1 MKVALVSPIPMF
13 PTIAGHASR
22 IRRLAAAI
30 QASGHELTFFHL
42 PSRLNLQVPDDA
54 AHEAMLGKGHY
65 VRLHN
70 GNLFERFMHAAREWP
85 LRRWQKLQRM
95 LGRDAGG
102 YSLLD
107 QVYRRCWSRQLARF
121 SQGVDVVMVEYAFVS
136 RAFEA
141 FPQARL
147 RLLDTHD
154 SFVDRHLRY
163 ARKGLK
169 RGFWFSLRA
178 REENRGLRRAHT
190 VLAIQEEEAQLFT
203 QQLGRDGVAA
213 NPDIAVVSHVLD
225 LDHPV
230 TDYSCGNSAVFV
242 GSNSGPN
249 RYSLGIFL
257 AQVLPLIVRE
267 IPDFQLLVVGRICDW
282 LPDTPHVARLGFVG
296 DMKSVLN
303 RAPLSLNPVMLG
315 SGINIKLLEA
325 MAAAVPTISTHTGV
339 RGLPG
344 SFGSGVV
351 VVPDADHARHAAEIV
366 RFARSASLRR
376 ETGQAAFRDAQRWNA
391 TQHEALQ
398 RVLGG

>member
-22 IRRLAAAI
+22 IRKLAAAI

-42 PSRLNLQVPDDA
+42 PTRLNLQPPDDA
-54 AHEAMLGKGHY
+54 AHEAMLGKDHY
-65 VRLHN
+65 VRLGK
-70 GNLFERFMHAAREWP
+70 GNLFDRMLHGAREWP
-85 LRRWQKLQRM
+85 VRRWQKLQRL

-107 QVYRRCWSRQLARF
+107 QVYRRCWTRQLARR
-121 SQGVDVVMVEYAFVS
+121 SEGVDVVMVEYAFVS

-141 FPQARL
+141 FPHARL

-154 SFVDRHLRY
+154 SFVDRHLGY
-163 ARKGLK
+163 ARKGLR

-190 VLAIQEEEAQLFT
+190 VLAIQEEEARLFE
-203 QQLGRDGVAA
+203 QQLARDGVVP
-213 NPDIAVVSHVLD
+213 NPGVAVVSHVLD

-230 TDYSCGNSAVFV
+230 TDYSRHNAAVFV

-257 AQVLPLIVRE
+257 EHVLPLVVRE
-267 IPDFQLLVVGRICDW
+267 LPQFELRVVGRICDW
-282 LPDTPHVARLGFVG
+282 LPDTPHVRKLGFVA
-296 DMKSVLN
+296 DMKSVLGQ
-303 RAPLSLNPVMLG
+303 APLALNPVMLG
-315 SGINIKLLEA
+315 TGINIKLLEA
-325 MAAAVPTISTHTGV
+325 MAAAVPTISTQTGV
-339 RGLPG
+339 RGLPEA
-344 SFGSGVV
+344 FGSGVV
-351 VVPDADHARHAAEIV
+351 VVPDAEHARHATEIV
-366 RFARSASLRR
+366 RFARDAVLRR
-376 ETGQAAFRDAQRWNA
+376 ETGQAAYRDAQRWNA
-391 TQHEALQ
+391 TQRAALQ

>member
-13 PTIAGHASR
+13 PTNAGHASR
-22 IRRLAAAI
+22 IHKLAAAI
-30 QASGHELTFFHL
+30 QACGHELIFFHL
-42 PSRLNLQVPDDA
+42 PTRLNRQAPDDA

-65 VRLHN
+65 VRLDMGH
-70 GNLFERFMHAAREWP
+70 LFHRLLHGARDWP

-107 QVYRRCWSRQLARF
+107 QAYRRCWTRQLARHDV
-121 SQGVDVVMVEYAFVS
+121 GIDVVMVEYAFVS

-141 FPQARL
+141 FPRARL

-163 ARKGLK
+163 ARKGLT

-178 REENRGLRRAHT
+178 TEENRGLRRAHT
-190 VLAIQEEEAQLFT
+190 VLAIQEEEARLFA
-203 QQLGRDGVAA
+203 QQLERDGIVP

-225 LDHPV
+225 LNHPV
-230 TDYSCGNSAVFV
+230 TDYSRGNAAVFV

-257 AQVLPLIVRE
+257 EHVLPLVMRE
-267 IPDFQLLVVGRICDW
+267 IPDFEVRVVGRICDW
-282 LPDTPHVARLGFVG
+282 LADTPHVRKLGFVS
-296 DMKSVLN
+296 DIKSVLDQ
-303 RAPLSLNPVMLG
+303 APLALNPVMLG

-325 MAAAVPTISTHTGV
+325 MAAAVPIISTQTGV
-339 RGLPG
+339 RGLPEA
-344 SFGSGVV
+344 FRAGVV
-351 VVPDADHARHAAEIV
+351 VVPDADHASHAAGIV
-366 RFARSASLRR
+366 RLARDASLRR
-376 ETGQAAFRDAQRWNA
+376 QTGEAAYRDAQRWNA
-391 TQHEALQ
+391 MQRETLQ
-398 RVLGG
+398 RLLGG

>member
-22 IRRLAAAI
+22 IRKLAAAI
-30 QASGHELTFFHL
+30 QAAGHELTFFHL
-42 PSRLNLQVPDDA
+42 PTRLNLQPPDDA
-54 AHEAMLGKGHY
+54 AHEAMLGKDRY
-65 VRLHN
+65 VRLDQ
-70 GNLFERFMHAAREWP
+70 GNLLDRFLHGAREWP
-85 LRRWQKLQRM
+85 LRRWQKLQRI
-95 LGRDAGG
+95 LGRDSGG
-102 YSLLD
+102 YSRLD
-107 QVYRRCWSRQLARF
+107 QAYRRCWTRQLARR
-121 SQGVDVVMVEYAFVS
+121 SAGVDVVLVEYAFIS

-141 FPQARL
+141 FPQARA

-190 VLAIQEEEAQLFT
+190 VLAIQEEEARLFAA
-203 QQLGRDGVAA
+203 QLGRDGITP
-213 NPDIAVVSHVLD
+213 NPGIAVVSHVLD

-230 TDYSCGNSAVFV
+230 TDHSRGNAAVFV

-249 RYSLGIFL
+249 RHSLGIFL
-257 AQVLPLIVRE
+257 QHVLPLVVRE
-267 IPDFQLLVVGRICDW
+267 IPEFELRVVGRICDW
-282 LPDTPHVARLGFVG
+282 LPDTPHVRRLGFVG
-296 DMKSVLN
+296 DMKPVLDQ
-303 RAPLSLNPVMLG
+303 APLSLNPVMLG

-325 MAAAVPTISTHTGV
+325 MAAAVPTVSTQTGV
-339 RGLPG
+339 RGLPEA
-344 SFGSGVV
+344 FGSGVV

-366 RFARSASLRR
+366 RFARDAGLRR
-376 ETGQAAFRDAQRWNA
+376 ATGEAAYRDAGRWNA
-391 TQHEALQ
+391 AQREQLQ

>member
-22 IRRLAAAI
+22 IRKLAAAI

-42 PSRLNLQVPDDA
+42 PTRLNLQAPDDA
-54 AHEAMLGKGHY
+54 AHEAMLGKQHY
-65 VRLHN
+65 VRLDK
-70 GNLFERFMHAAREWP
+70 GNVFDRMLHGAREWP
-85 LRRWQKLQRM
+85 LRRWQKLQRL

-107 QVYRRCWSRQLARF
+107 QVYRGCWTRQLARHGA
-121 SQGVDVVMVEYAFVS
+121 GVDVVMVEYAFVS
-136 RAFEA
+136 RAFDA
-141 FPQARL
+141 FPNAR

-163 ARKGLK
+163 ARKGLR

-190 VLAIQEEEAQLFT
+190 VLAIQQEEARLFA
-203 QQLGRDGVAA
+203 QQLDRDGIVP
-213 NPDIAVVSHVLD
+213 NPGIAVVSHVLE

-230 TDYSCGNSAVFV
+230 KDYSHGNAAVFV

-257 AQVLPLIVRE
+257 KHVLPLVLRE
-267 IPDFQLLVVGRICDW
+267 IPDFELRVVGRICDW
-282 LPDTPHVARLGFVG
+282 LPDTAHVSRLGFVS
-296 DMKSVLN
+296 DMKSVLDQ
-303 RAPLSLNPVMLG
+303 APLALNPVLLG
-315 SGINIKLLEA
+315 SGINIKLLE
-325 MAAAVPTISTHTGV
+325 TISTQTGA
-339 RGLPG
+339 RGLPEA
-344 SFGSGVV
+344 FGGGVV

-366 RFARSASLRR
+366 RFARDAGLRR
-376 ETGQAAFRDAQRWNA
+376 EKGEAAYRDAQRWNA
-391 TQHEALQ
+391 MQRETLQ
-398 RVLGG
+398 QVLGG